1 MTEMVEYL
9 KEQNKELTKN
19 FDELTTQ
26 NKLLMKHID
35 QLTEQ
40 IAVMNQR
47 FFGRKSEKCIPE
59 NQTSLFDDYL
69 TPEESVLLAKIEAE
83 STPKSRVKTRK
94 P

>member
-9 KEQNKELTKN
+9 KEQNKQ
-19 FDELTTQ
+19 LTTQ

-59 NQTSLFDDYL
+59 NQTSLFDDHL

>member
-1 MTEMVEYL
+1 
-9 KEQNKELTKN
+9 NK
-19 FDELTTQ
+19 Q
-26 NKLLMKHID
+26 LMKKID

-47 FFGRKSEKCIPE
+47 FYGRRSEKMIPE
-59 NQTSLFDDYL
+59 NQTSLFDDHL

-83 STPKSRVKTRK
+83 STQKSRVKTRK

>member
-1 MTEMVEYL
+1 M
-9 KEQNKELTKN
+9 
-19 FDELTTQ
+19 
-26 NKLLMKHID
+26 
-35 QLTEQ
+35 
-40 IAVMNQR
+40 AVMNQR

-59 NQTSLFDDYL
+59 NQTSLFDDHL